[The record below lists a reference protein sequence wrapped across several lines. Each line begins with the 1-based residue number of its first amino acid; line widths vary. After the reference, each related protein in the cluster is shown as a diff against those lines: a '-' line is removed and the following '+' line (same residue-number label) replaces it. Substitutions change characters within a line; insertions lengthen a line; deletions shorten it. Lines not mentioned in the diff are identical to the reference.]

1 MKEKKEEAEYAS
13 RRGEGSKTALGNV
26 PANRQRDVFPQKNHA
41 RITCRGKMP
50 LWPLMKQEYGGKQTV

>member
-26 PANRQRDVFPQKNHA
+26 PANRQSDVFPQKNHA

-50 LWPLMKQEYGGKQTV
+50 P

>member
-1 MKEKKEEAEYAS
+1 MRKQRMLPGVVKAVKRPWEKVLSIKK
-13 RRGEGSKTALGNV
+13 RRFST
-26 PANRQRDVFPQKNHA
+26 KNHA